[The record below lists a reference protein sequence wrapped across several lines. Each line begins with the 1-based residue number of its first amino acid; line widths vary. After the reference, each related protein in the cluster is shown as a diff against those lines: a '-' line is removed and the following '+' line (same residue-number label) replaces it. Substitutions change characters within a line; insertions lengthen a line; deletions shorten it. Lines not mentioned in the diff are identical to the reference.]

1 MIKSNYYTTFFKELQ
16 HLGGIIHENFIKN
29 PRTALAFC
37 RGMCYTVP
45 KKEKRGHFMDHQNQN
60 FEEQSRAAR
69 ESTRRLKRNMIIVLV
84 CMVAFAVVAIPLINI
99 LDKLQNGEDTEETG
113 KLPPSSIIFATPDY
127 EYDIMQDE
135 EYLQLNRRIYHCDER
150 SGLTEELTDKNIG
163 GYGPA
168 ASVLREAINAII
180 AGDADAYNALFS
192 DNYYANNEPESP
204 FTMQRL
210 YDIKITKVNETIKSG
225 EKGKYTQYE
234 YEVEYKIRLNDGT
247 FRTDIGHD
255 ESKKQYFILSDSVT
269 GDVLIDQILDYN
281 YR

>member
-1 MIKSNYYTTFFKELQ
+1 
-16 HLGGIIHENFIKN
+16 
-29 PRTALAFC
+29 
-37 RGMCYTVP
+37 
-45 KKEKRGHFMDHQNQN
+45 MDHQNQN

-99 LDKLQNGEDTEETG
+99 LDRLQSDESEEETTKQTG
-113 KLPPSSIIFATPDY
+113 NFFIPATPDY

-168 ASVLREAINAII
+168 ARVLREAINAII

>member
-1 MIKSNYYTTFFKELQ
+1 
-16 HLGGIIHENFIKN
+16 
-29 PRTALAFC
+29 
-37 RGMCYTVP
+37 
-45 KKEKRGHFMDHQNQN
+45 MDHQNQN

-168 ASVLREAINAII
+168 ARVLREAINAII

-210 YDIKITKVNETIKSG
+210 YDIKITKVIETIKSG

>member
-1 MIKSNYYTTFFKELQ
+1 
-16 HLGGIIHENFIKN
+16 
-29 PRTALAFC
+29 
-37 RGMCYTVP
+37 
-45 KKEKRGHFMDHQNQN
+45 MDHQNQN

-84 CMVAFAVVAIPLINI
+84 CMVAFVVVAIPIINI
-99 LDKLQNGEDTEETG
+99 LDRLQSDASEEETTKQTG
-113 KLPPSSIIFATPDY
+113 NFFIPATPDY

-168 ASVLREAINAII
+168 ARVLREAINAII
-180 AGDADAYNALFS
+180 AGDADAYNSLFS

-247 FRTDIGHD
+247 FRVDIGHD
-255 ESKKQYFILSDSVT
+255 ESKKQFFILSDSVT

>member
-1 MIKSNYYTTFFKELQ
+1 
-16 HLGGIIHENFIKN
+16 
-29 PRTALAFC
+29 
-37 RGMCYTVP
+37 
-45 KKEKRGHFMDHQNQN
+45 MDQQNTN

-84 CMVAFAVVAIPLINI
+84 CMAVFAVVAIPLINL
-99 LDKLQNGEDTEETG
+99 LDNLQGGGTAEETQ
-113 KLPPSSIIFATPDY
+113 KLPPSSIIFVTPDY
-127 EYDIMQDE
+127 DYDIMQDE
-135 EYLQLNRRIYHCDER
+135 DYLQLNRRIYHYDER
-150 SGLTEELTDKNIG
+150 SGLTEELTDKNVA

-168 ASVLREAINAII
+168 ARVLQDAINAII
-180 AGDADAYNALFS
+180 AGDADAYNELFS
-192 DNYYANNEPESP
+192 DNYYANHEPEAP

-210 YDIKITKVNETIKSG
+210 YDIKITKVNESLKSG

-269 GDVLIDQILDYN
+269 GDVLIDQILEYN
-281 YR
+281 YK

>member
-1 MIKSNYYTTFFKELQ
+1 
-16 HLGGIIHENFIKN
+16 
-29 PRTALAFC
+29 
-37 RGMCYTVP
+37 
-45 KKEKRGHFMDHQNQN
+45 MDHQNQS
-60 FEEQSRAAR
+60 FEEQSRVAR

-84 CMVAFAVVAIPLINI
+84 CMVAFVVVAIPLINI
-99 LDKLQNGEDTEETG
+99 LDKLQNGENTEETG

-168 ASVLREAINAII
+168 ARVLREAINAII

-192 DNYYANNEPESP
+192 DNYYVNNEPESP

-210 YDIKITKVNETIKSG
+210 YDIKITKVNETVKSG

-255 ESKKQYFILSDSVT
+255 ESKKLYFILSDSVT
-269 GDVLIDQILDYN
+269 GDVLIDQILAYN

>member
-1 MIKSNYYTTFFKELQ
+1 MLCDSHTRYIMNQESIQTQES
-16 HLGGIIHENFIKN
+16 I
-29 PRTALAFC
+29 
-37 RGMCYTVP
+37 VP
-45 KKEKRGHFMDHQNQN
+45 VKDPGKKLKKRI
-60 FEEQSRAAR
+60 
-69 ESTRRLKRNMIIVLV
+69 IIVMI

-168 ASVLREAINAII
+168 ARVLREAINAII
-180 AGDADAYNALFS
+180 AGDADAYNSLLS

>member
-1 MIKSNYYTTFFKELQ
+1 
-16 HLGGIIHENFIKN
+16 
-29 PRTALAFC
+29 
-37 RGMCYTVP
+37 
-45 KKEKRGHFMDHQNQN
+45 MDHQNQN

-168 ASVLREAINAII
+168 AGVLREAI
-180 AGDADAYNALFS
+180 
-192 DNYYANNEPESP
+192 
-204 FTMQRL
+204 
-210 YDIKITKVNETIKSG
+210 KIGRAHV
-225 EKGKYTQYE
+225 
-234 YEVEYKIRLNDGT
+234 
-247 FRTDIGHD
+247 
-255 ESKKQYFILSDSVT
+255 
-269 GDVLIDQILDYN
+269 
-281 YR
+281 

>member
-1 MIKSNYYTTFFKELQ
+1 
-16 HLGGIIHENFIKN
+16 
-29 PRTALAFC
+29 
-37 RGMCYTVP
+37 
-45 KKEKRGHFMDHQNQN
+45 MDHQNQN

-84 CMVAFAVVAIPLINI
+84 CMVAFVVVAIPLINI
-99 LDKLQNGEDTEETG
+99 LDKLQNGENTEETG

-168 ASVLREAINAII
+168 ARVLREAINAII

-192 DNYYANNEPESP
+192 DNYYVNNEPESP

-210 YDIKITKVNETIKSG
+210 YDIKITKVNETVKSG

-255 ESKKQYFILSDSVT
+255 ESKKLYFILSDSVT
-269 GDVLIDQILDYN
+269 GDVLIDQILAYN

>member
-1 MIKSNYYTTFFKELQ
+1 
-16 HLGGIIHENFIKN
+16 
-29 PRTALAFC
+29 
-37 RGMCYTVP
+37 
-45 KKEKRGHFMDHQNQN
+45 MDHQNQN

-168 ASVLREAINAII
+168 AGVLREAINAII
-180 AGDADAYNALFS
+180 AGDADAYNSLFS

>member
-1 MIKSNYYTTFFKELQ
+1 
-16 HLGGIIHENFIKN
+16 
-29 PRTALAFC
+29 
-37 RGMCYTVP
+37 
-45 KKEKRGHFMDHQNQN
+45 MDHQNQN

-168 ASVLREAINAII
+168 ARVLREAINAII
-180 AGDADAYNALFS
+180 AGDADAYNSLFS

-269 GDVLIDQILDYN
+269 GDVLIDQILPYN

>member
-1 MIKSNYYTTFFKELQ
+1 
-16 HLGGIIHENFIKN
+16 
-29 PRTALAFC
+29 
-37 RGMCYTVP
+37 
-45 KKEKRGHFMDHQNQN
+45 MDHQNQN

-99 LDKLQNGEDTEETG
+99 LDKLQSDASEEETTKQTG
-113 KLPPSSIIFATPDY
+113 NFFIPATPDY

-168 ASVLREAINAII
+168 ARVLREAINAII
-180 AGDADAYNALFS
+180 AGDADAYNSLFS

-269 GDVLIDQILDYN
+269 GDVLIDQILPYN

>member
-1 MIKSNYYTTFFKELQ
+1 
-16 HLGGIIHENFIKN
+16 
-29 PRTALAFC
+29 
-37 RGMCYTVP
+37 
-45 KKEKRGHFMDHQNQN
+45 MDHQNQN

-99 LDKLQNGEDTEETG
+99 LDKLQNGENTEETG

-168 ASVLREAINAII
+168 ARVLREAINAII

-192 DNYYANNEPESP
+192 DNYYVNNEPESP

-255 ESKKQYFILSDSVT
+255 ESKKQFFILSDSVT
-269 GDVLIDQILDYN
+269 GDVLIDQILPYN

>member
-1 MIKSNYYTTFFKELQ
+1 
-16 HLGGIIHENFIKN
+16 
-29 PRTALAFC
+29 
-37 RGMCYTVP
+37 
-45 KKEKRGHFMDHQNQN
+45 MDHQNQN

-84 CMVAFAVVAIPLINI
+84 CMVAFAVGAIPIINI
-99 LDKLQNGEDTEETG
+99 LDRLQSDASEEETTKQTG
-113 KLPPSSIIFATPDY
+113 SFFIPATPDY

-168 ASVLREAINAII
+168 ARVLREAINAII

-192 DNYYANNEPESP
+192 DNYYANTEPESP

-210 YDIKITKVNETIKSG
+210 YDIKLTKVNETIKSG

>member
-1 MIKSNYYTTFFKELQ
+1 
-16 HLGGIIHENFIKN
+16 
-29 PRTALAFC
+29 
-37 RGMCYTVP
+37 
-45 KKEKRGHFMDHQNQN
+45 MDHQNQN

-168 ASVLREAINAII
+168 ARVLREAINAII
-180 AGDADAYNALFS
+180 AGDADAYNSLLS

>member
-1 MIKSNYYTTFFKELQ
+1 
-16 HLGGIIHENFIKN
+16 
-29 PRTALAFC
+29 
-37 RGMCYTVP
+37 
-45 KKEKRGHFMDHQNQN
+45 MDHQNQN

-168 ASVLREAINAII
+168 AGVLREAINAII

>member
-1 MIKSNYYTTFFKELQ
+1 
-16 HLGGIIHENFIKN
+16 
-29 PRTALAFC
+29 
-37 RGMCYTVP
+37 
-45 KKEKRGHFMDHQNQN
+45 MDQQNRN

-84 CMVAFAVVAIPLINI
+84 CMVAFAVVAIPLINVLENI
-99 LDKLQNGEDTEETG
+99 QNGGAEQETG

-127 EYDIMQDE
+127 EYDIMEDRD
-135 EYLQLNRRIYHCDER
+135 YLQLNRRIYHCDER
-150 SGLTEELTDKNIG
+150 SGLTEELTDKNIT

-168 ASVLREAINAII
+168 AVVLREAINAII
-180 AGDADAYNALFS
+180 AGDADAYNELFS
-192 DNYYANNEPESP
+192 DNYYANHDPEAP

-210 YDIKITKVNETIKSG
+210 YDIKLTKINESVKSG

-247 FRTDIGHD
+247 YRTDIGHD

-269 GDVLIDQILDYN
+269 GDVLIDQILDFN

>member
-1 MIKSNYYTTFFKELQ
+1 
-16 HLGGIIHENFIKN
+16 
-29 PRTALAFC
+29 
-37 RGMCYTVP
+37 
-45 KKEKRGHFMDHQNQN
+45 MDQQNRN

-84 CMVAFAVVAIPLINI
+84 CMVVFAVVAIPLINVLENI
-99 LDKLQNGEDTEETG
+99 QNGGAEQETG

-127 EYDIMQDE
+127 EYDIMEDRD
-135 EYLQLNRRIYHCDER
+135 YLQLNRRIYHCDER
-150 SGLTEELTDKNIG
+150 SGLTEELTDKNIT

-168 ASVLREAINAII
+168 AVVLREAINAII
-180 AGDADAYNALFS
+180 AGDADAYNELFS
-192 DNYYANNEPESP
+192 DNYYANHDPEAP

-210 YDIKITKVNETIKSG
+210 YDIKLTKINESVKSG

-247 FRTDIGHD
+247 YRTDIGHD

-269 GDVLIDQILDYN
+269 GDVLIDQILDFN

>member
-1 MIKSNYYTTFFKELQ
+1 
-16 HLGGIIHENFIKN
+16 
-29 PRTALAFC
+29 
-37 RGMCYTVP
+37 
-45 KKEKRGHFMDHQNQN
+45 MDHQNQN

-99 LDKLQNGEDTEETG
+99 LDKLQNGENTEETG

-168 ASVLREAINAII
+168 ARVLREAINAII

-192 DNYYANNEPESP
+192 DNYYVNNEPESP

-255 ESKKQYFILSDSVT
+255 ESKKLYFILSDSVT
-269 GDVLIDQILDYN
+269 GDVLIDQILAYN

>member
-1 MIKSNYYTTFFKELQ
+1 
-16 HLGGIIHENFIKN
+16 
-29 PRTALAFC
+29 
-37 RGMCYTVP
+37 
-45 KKEKRGHFMDHQNQN
+45 MDHQNQN

-168 ASVLREAINAII
+168 ARVLREAINAII

>member
-1 MIKSNYYTTFFKELQ
+1 
-16 HLGGIIHENFIKN
+16 
-29 PRTALAFC
+29 
-37 RGMCYTVP
+37 
-45 KKEKRGHFMDHQNQN
+45 MDHQNQN

-69 ESTRRLKRNMIIVLV
+69 ESTRRLKRHMIIVLV
-84 CMVAFAVVAIPLINI
+84 CMVAFAVVAIPLLNI
-99 LDKLQNGEDTEETG
+99 LDRLQSDASEEETTKQTG
-113 KLPPSSIIFATPDY
+113 NFFIPATPDY

-168 ASVLREAINAII
+168 ARVLREAINAII